1 MVAAMRLFLI
11 RHAKADP
18 GDPDELR
25 ALTGEGREQ
34 ARELGDRLSRHPTPP
49 TIVLTSPLLR
59 ARQTAEPIA
68 RAAGAE
74 LRVESRLAPGA
85 SADALRAAIA
95 GLEGPVA
102 AVGHQPDC
110 SDIAFALT
118 GQDPGFPAAGVLEVE
133 VPA

>member
-1 MVAAMRLFLI
+1 MRLFLI

-25 ALTGEGREQ
+25 PLTGEGREQ
-34 ARELGDRLSRHPTPP
+34 ARELGDRLSRHPMPP
-49 TIVLTSPLLR
+49 VVVLTSPLLR

-74 LRVESRLAPGA
+74 LRVEQRLAPGA
-85 SADALRAAIA
+85 SIETLREALA
-95 GLEGPVA
+95 GLDGPVA

-118 GQDPGFPAAGVLEVE
+118 GLDPGFQAAGVLEIE
-133 VPA
+133 VSV

>member
-1 MVAAMRLFLI
+1 
-11 RHAKADP
+11 
-18 GDPDELR
+18 PDELR
-25 ALTGEGREQ
+25 PLTGEGREQ
-34 ARELGDRLSRHPTPP
+34 ARALGDRLSRHPTPP
-49 TIVLTSPLLR
+49 AIVLTSPLLR

-85 SADALRAAIA
+85 SVAALRAALS
-95 GLEGPVA
+95 GLDGPVA

-118 GQDPGFPAAGVLEVE
+118 GRDPGFPAAGVLEVE
-133 VPA
+133 VPAYPAPPGLCSPAVA

>member
-1 MVAAMRLFLI
+1 MRLFLI
-11 RHAKADP
+11 RHAKADA

-25 ALTGEGREQ
+25 PLTGEGREQ

-49 TIVLTSPLLR
+49 AIVLTSPLLR
-59 ARQTAEPIA
+59 ARQTAESIA

-85 SADALRAAIA
+85 SVTALRAALS

-118 GQDPGFPAAGVLEVE
+118 GRDPGFPAAGVLEVE

>member
-1 MVAAMRLFLI
+1 MRLFLI

-25 ALTGEGREQ
+25 PLTGEGVAQ

-49 TIVLTSPLLR
+49 AVVLTSPLLR

-68 RAAGAE
+68 RAVGAE
-74 LRVESRLAPGA
+74 LRVEHGLAPGA
-85 SADALRAAIA
+85 SVAALRAAIA
-95 GLEGPVA
+95 GMKGPVA
-102 AVGHQPDC
+102 AIGHQPDC
-110 SDIAFALT
+110 SEIAFALT
-118 GQDPGFPAAGVLEVE
+118 GIDPGFPAAGLLEVE

>member
-25 ALTGEGREQ
+25 PLTGEGREQ

-59 ARQTAEPIA
+59 ARQTAEP
-68 RAAGAE
+68 
-74 LRVESRLAPGA
+74 RVERRLAPGA
-85 SADALRAAIA
+85 SVAALRAALS
-95 GLEGPVA
+95 GLDGPVA

-118 GQDPGFPAAGVLEVE
+118 GRDPGFPAAGVLEVE